1 MYKKT
6 QIVQSSF
13 LFLAVIGDLHQLTLH
28 LILIGKVLFVVLCCF
43 GEGTLG
49 GSGTECEQYYQY
61 SQV

>member
-13 LFLAVIGDLHQLTLH
+13 LFLAVIGDLHQLNFN
-28 LILIGKVLFVVLCCF
+28 LILKVLFVVLCCF

-49 GSGTECEQYYQY
+49 GSGTECVQYYQY